1 MMVGVEDSRRR
12 CSFRRETRTL
22 MLTPQ
27 IDGLQH
33 FRENAAPEAMEFQQA
48 LIWRVNK
55 DEQGRPFV
63 YHCGSVKG
71 FNACLIDYVDDDLAA
86 AVMTNSDECCG
97 WKKALELAN
106 LFR

>member
-97 WKKALELAN
+97 WKRTLELAN